1 MCSYSWSVWWLIW
14 SARGRPPPNAQ
25 RQTERP
31 EPRSVKAAPD
41 ASILTATVKEALA
54 RLDALMNRLVEADQT
69 GTGIDPLRIASELGQ
84 IRQLLAEAP
93 AVVRAKGGQKHFRC
107 EACGTISHGE
117 RQPEKCPTCG
127 GRKFFAA
134 DIEQPFVESGAG

>member
-1 MCSYSWSVWWLIW
+1 M
-14 SARGRPPPNAQ
+14 
-25 RQTERP
+25 
-31 EPRSVKAAPD
+31 
-41 ASILTATVKEALA
+41 KEALE

-69 GTGIDPLRIASELGQ
+69 GSGIEPLRVASELGQ

-93 AVVRAKGGQKHFRC
+93 AVIRAKGGQKHYRC
-107 EACGTISHGE
+107 EACGTITHGTTEPE
-117 RQPEKCPTCG
+117 RCATCG

>member
-1 MCSYSWSVWWLIW
+1 M
-14 SARGRPPPNAQ
+14 
-25 RQTERP
+25 
-31 EPRSVKAAPD
+31 
-41 ASILTATVKEALA
+41 KEALE

-69 GTGIDPLRIASELGQ
+69 GAGIEPLRVAGELGE

-93 AVVRAKGGQKHFRC
+93 AVIRAAGGQNHFRC
-107 EACGTISHGE
+107 EACGTIAHGAT
-117 RQPEKCPTCG
+117 QPERCPTCG

>member
-1 MCSYSWSVWWLIW
+1 M
-14 SARGRPPPNAQ
+14 
-25 RQTERP
+25 
-31 EPRSVKAAPD
+31 
-41 ASILTATVKEALA
+41 KEALV
-54 RLDALMNRLVEADQT
+54 RLDGLMNRLVEADQT
-69 GTGIDPLRIASELGQ
+69 GSGIDPLRIANELGQ

-117 RQPEKCPTCG
+117 HKPERCPTCG

-134 DIEQPFVESGAG
+134 GIEQPLVGAGAGESGRFHGLWEKGSVAHLVWGPNSSIPHLS

>member
-1 MCSYSWSVWWLIW
+1 M
-14 SARGRPPPNAQ
+14 
-25 RQTERP
+25 
-31 EPRSVKAAPD
+31 
-41 ASILTATVKEALA
+41 KEALV

-69 GTGIDPLRIASELGQ
+69 GAGIDPLRIANELGQ

-93 AVVRAKGGQKHFRC
+93 AVGRANGGQTHFRC
-107 EACGTISHGE
+107 EACATIAHGARDPE
-117 RQPEKCPTCG
+117 RCPTCG

>member
-1 MCSYSWSVWWLIW
+1 M
-14 SARGRPPPNAQ
+14 
-25 RQTERP
+25 
-31 EPRSVKAAPD
+31 
-41 ASILTATVKEALA
+41 KEALT

-69 GTGIDPLRIASELGQ
+69 GAGIEPLQVASELGQ

-93 AVVRAKGGQKHFRC
+93 AVVRAKGGQNHFRC
-107 EACGTISHGE
+107 ESCGTISHGE

>member
-1 MCSYSWSVWWLIW
+1 MPS
-14 SARGRPPPNAQ
+14 
-25 RQTERP
+25 
-31 EPRSVKAAPD
+31 
-41 ASILTATVKEALA
+41 VKEALV
-54 RLDALMNRLVEADQT
+54 RLDELMNRLIEADQT
-69 GTGIDPLRIASELGQ
+69 GSGIDPLPIASELGQ

-93 AVVRAKGGQKHFRC
+93 AVVRARGG

-117 RQPEKCPTCG
+117 AEPERCPTCG

>member
-1 MCSYSWSVWWLIW
+1 MVGAGPFILSG
-14 SARGRPPPNAQ
+14 GRP
-25 RQTERP
+25 
-31 EPRSVKAAPD
+31 S
-41 ASILTATVKEALA
+41 VKEALE

-69 GTGIDPLRIASELGQ
+69 GSGIEPLRVANELGE

-117 RQPEKCPTCG
+117 RQPDRCPTCG

>member
-1 MCSYSWSVWWLIW
+1 
-14 SARGRPPPNAQ
+14 
-25 RQTERP
+25 
-31 EPRSVKAAPD
+31 
-41 ASILTATVKEALA
+41 VKEALT

-69 GTGIDPLRIASELGQ
+69 GSGIDPLRIAGELGQ

-107 EACGTISHGE
+107 EACGTISHGAA
-117 RQPEKCPTCG
+117 QPEKCPTCG
-127 GRKFFAA
+127 GTKFFAA

>member
-1 MCSYSWSVWWLIW
+1 M
-14 SARGRPPPNAQ
+14 
-25 RQTERP
+25 
-31 EPRSVKAAPD
+31 
-41 ASILTATVKEALA
+41 KEALV

-69 GTGIDPLRIASELGQ
+69 GAGIDPLRIASELGQ

-117 RQPEKCPTCG
+117 REPERCPTCG
-127 GRKFFAA
+127 GRTFFAA
-134 DIEQPFVESGAG
+134 DLEQPFVESGAGETVRSITTVTKQTLRGLIRCPYSSSP